1 MEKLLECVPNFSEGR
16 NPEIIQKIAC
26 AIQRI
31 EGVNLLHIDSGYSVN
46 RTVMTFTGH
55 PQEVIDAAYEA
66 IKVACEWI
74 DMSAQKGTHPRIGAT
89 DVCPLIPLKGLTL
102 EETNGY
108 ALILSERVGKNLGI
122 PVFLYEFSSNY
133 NYRKKLADIRRGGY
147 EHFGQKMKLPE
158 WKPDYGPDI
167 FNPKTG
173 ATVIGVRKILI
184 AFNINLN
191 TSDQKIASKI
201 AAHIRE
207 GGEYGLNGVRAIGW
221 YIPEFDAAQVS
232 LNITDY
238 TKCPV
243 HLVFEKCKEVAQ
255 QFEVEVTGSELI
267 GMIPKDALL
276 EAGYYYSNGSEKNSN
291 QLLELAKEK
300 LGLKINIQERVLSF

>member
-1 MEKLLECVPNFSEGR
+1 MDKLLECVPNFSEGR
-16 NPEIIQKIAC
+16 NPEIIQKIAY

-46 RTVMTFTGH
+46 RTVMTFTGQ
-55 PQEVIDAAYEA
+55 PQAVIDAAYEA
-66 IKVACEWI
+66 IKMASESI

-102 EETNGY
+102 EDANGY
-108 ALILSERVGKNLGI
+108 ALILSERVGNNLRI
-122 PVFLYEFSSNY
+122 PVYLYEYSSKY
-133 NYRKKLADIRRGGY
+133 DYRKKLADIRRGGY
-147 EHFGQKMKLPE
+147 EHFGQKMNLSE
-158 WKPDYGPDI
+158 WKPDFGSDT

-173 ATVIGVRKILI
+173 ATIIGVRKILI

-191 TSDQKIASKI
+191 TTDQKIASKI
-201 AAHIRE
+201 AAQIRE
-207 GGEYGLNGVRAIGW
+207 GGENGLPGLRAMGW
-221 YIPEFDAAQVS
+221 YIPEFNAAQVS

-238 TKCPV
+238 TQCPV
-243 HLVFEKCKEVAQ
+243 HLVFEKCKKIAQ
-255 QFEVEVTGSELI
+255 QFGAEVTGSELI

-276 EAGYYYSNGSEKNSN
+276 EAGKYYSLRPEYNSN

-300 LGLKINIQERVLSF
+300 LGLKINLKKRILSF